1 MCVEDDDECNL
12 EKTSLIN
19 CKGHPNHKLGVAF
32 SYLERKKQTSNTIIA
47 QAYHRDTAP
56 ESYQVRPESLETFK
70 PSYAS
75 SKVKNENED
84 S

>member
-1 MCVEDDDECNL
+1 MTNAISKKPPL
-12 EKTSLIN
+12 LIAQDTQN
-19 CKGHPNHKLGVAF
+19 KLGVAF

-47 QAYHRDTAP
+47 QAYHRDTAA
-56 ESYQVRPESLETFK
+56 ESYKVRPESLETFK

-84 S
+84 SW

>member
-1 MCVEDDDECNL
+1 MLTTTTNAMSKKPPL
-12 EKTSLIN
+12 LIAQDTQN
-19 CKGHPNHKLGVAF
+19 KLGVAF

-47 QAYHRDTAP
+47 QSYHRDTAP

>member
-1 MCVEDDDECNL
+1 MCVDDDDECNL
-12 EKTSLIN
+12 EKASLIN
-19 CKGHPNHKLGVAF
+19 YTGHPKQIRGCV
-32 SYLERKKQTSNTIIA
+32 LERKKQTSNTIIA